1 MRNFK
6 NFHLILLKWKKRL
19 KYRPL
24 RGCLPRL
31 CEWLWSTLRRKA
43 YQPLHQQS
51 LTANYLVSSR
61 ERSSIPRE
69 KYPEGEVLL
78 VVVVGVM
85 DLAAREREREVL
97 LVVVVA
103 VMDLATRDKKGSKVV
118 VVFLRT

>member
-1 MRNFK
+1 M
-6 NFHLILLKWKKRL
+6 
-19 KYRPL
+19 
-24 RGCLPRL
+24 
-31 CEWLWSTLRRKA
+31 
-43 YQPLHQQS
+43 
-51 LTANYLVSSR
+51 TANYLVSSR